1 MMILKKIYHFNSAY
15 MNQATTSKTGYICPV
30 RKCSKKKNRKFTAK
44 GLVMH
49 LEALHPGEF
58 EKRLR
63 LKKV

>member
-1 MMILKKIYHFNSAY
+1 

-30 RKCSKKKNRKFTAK
+30 KNCSKKNNRKFTAK

-49 LEALHPGEF
+49 LESLHPGEF